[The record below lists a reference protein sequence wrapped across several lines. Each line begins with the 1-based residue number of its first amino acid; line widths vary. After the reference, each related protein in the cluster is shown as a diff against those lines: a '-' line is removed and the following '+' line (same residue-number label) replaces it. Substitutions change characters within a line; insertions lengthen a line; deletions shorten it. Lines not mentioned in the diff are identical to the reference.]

1 MIPIGVLASA
11 RAEAAGGSVLP
22 SDFAGLSAWYKADED
37 VLQNNTDPA
46 TNGADVYF
54 WNDQSGNDYTL
65 YQFTAGQR
73 PTFYTNVVNGLP
85 AVDFVPTP
93 GNEGRMVSNA
103 PTGGNKQTIF
113 AVVNVTNHRYAQIRG
128 TSGGGAVLAMWLDA
142 TGHLC
147 LGPANTATVTS
158 TGTVGTGTWHILTGS
173 VSAAGDFMR
182 ARIDGTQTAATYTG
196 TLTGT
201 RGTRIS
207 YDSSGVDGFFDGKM
221 AELIAYQSLLSDTD
235 IAAVEGYLATRYGL

>member
-1 MIPIGVLASA
+1 MIPLGVLASA
-11 RAEAAGGSVLP
+11 RVEAAGGSVLP
-22 SDFAGLSAWYKADED
+22 SDFAGLSAWYKADAG

-46 TNGADVYF
+46 TNGTEAYY
-54 WNDQSGNDYTL
+54 WNDQSGNAYHLSQLTSR
-65 YQFTAGQR
+65 R

-85 AVDFVPTP
+85 AVEFVPTP
-93 GNEGRMVSNA
+93 GDEDRMASNA
-103 PTGGNKQTIF
+103 PTGGNEQTIF
-113 AVVNVTNHRYAQIRG
+113 AVVNVTSHRYAQIRG

-147 LGPANTATVTS
+147 LGPANTAAVTS

-173 VSAAGDFMR
+173 VSAAGEFMR

-196 TLTGT
+196 TLTGA
-201 RGTRIS
+201 RGTRVS
-207 YDSSGVDGFFDGKM
+207 YDRSGADGFLDGKM

-235 IAAVEGYLATRYGL
+235 IAAVEGYLAAKYGL